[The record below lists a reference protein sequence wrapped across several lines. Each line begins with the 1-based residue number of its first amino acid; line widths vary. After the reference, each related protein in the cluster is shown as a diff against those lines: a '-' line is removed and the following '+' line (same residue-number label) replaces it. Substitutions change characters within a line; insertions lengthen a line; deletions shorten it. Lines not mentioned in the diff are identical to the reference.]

1 MTEKADVFKKIKQDE
16 QERAEIIKQRNIMIE
31 QSKRRDIPEKKR
43 LVMLKEKAKKAQK
56 FMDSSGWVDFQ
67 DYMTDLDIEFQI
79 RIRELGLKGKSSED
93 IGNEVIRLAS
103 MSEVI
108 SRILSEPKDLVKL
121 LK

>member
-79 RIRELGLKGKSSED
+79 RMRELGLKGKSSED

-108 SRILSEPKDLVKL
+108 
-121 LK
+121 